1 MIKDREPFAL
11 EPAVHLGMTLD
22 DVIAGDLVLDPASK
36 VNNLSMD
43 RTKALDT
50 SLGERVTQG
59 FLRFK
64 VGAGRPD
71 LQ

>member
-1 MIKDREPFAL
+1 
-11 EPAVHLGMTLD
+11 MTLD